1 MYISLVDVELEQAL
15 ELDRGAARGRNKAAG
30 FQVIFIEEIALQQL
44 QLAKFTQYRF
54 CYTW

>member
-30 FQVIFIEEIALQQL
+30 FQVIFIEVIALQQL